1 MLTFVE
7 TLLVLDVA
15 HFGADFL
22 FSTCYQLI
30 TTMSTAR
37 LEIIKDDDNIP
48 PHMSRSMPAVLDG
61 LLTQAALDDFCDK
74 LDVLFIWLHEE
85 QERFLTR
92 ATLLIGALFYWIA
105 RALYFRPY
113 KISMLIDPF
122 MLTVIY
128 IGIVLLCTQPGANAK
143 SKNEILQLI
152 RFECD
157 EMTRRTPFASF
168 HVDSGAMNHIDVSIS
183 LSAPAS
189 GVFTASNAIIDT
201 NNPKIDESSSNH
213 QPVGYCAQTVTT
225 TTATNDDYQQMNDVV

>member
-1 MLTFVE
+1 
-7 TLLVLDVA
+7 
-15 HFGADFL
+15 
-22 FSTCYQLI
+22 
-30 TTMSTAR
+30 MSTAR

-48 PHMSRSMPAVLDG
+48 AHVSRSIPAVLDG

-85 QERFLTR
+85 QERFLIR
-92 ATLLIGALFYWIA
+92 AALLIGALFYWIA
-105 RALYFRPY
+105 RALFFRPY

-143 SKNEILQLI
+143 SNKEILQLI

-157 EMTRRTPFASF
+157 EMSRRTPFASF

-183 LSAPAS
+183 LSAPTS
-189 GVFTASNAIIDT
+189 GVIATSNTIIDT
-201 NNPKIDESSSNH
+201 NISKIDVSSSNH
-213 QPVGYCAQTVTT
+213 QPVRHCAQTVTT
-225 TTATNDDYQQMNDVV
+225 TTATNDGYQQLNDVV